1 MAQKYV
7 GLDLGTSEVK
17 AVLINAGLRTIQV
30 LDVAVEPVVRVPTGD
45 DSLAAALDI
54 GVALLRRRGWNHYP
68 VGVVLPGSFAAY
80 RVFKFPFSDPRR
92 IAQAIAFEAEGQF
105 PVPLENLELDH
116 VPAAVGAGGQAL
128 AVAVRRSAIDQIQ
141 AAFRAATI
149 DLKLITVDVLATAQ
163 VLAVD
168 LPEAPKGAAAEA
180 RTPVVLGLDIGHLT
194 TDLVAFGPKGPIAAR
209 MLRRGG
215 VHVTRAL
222 QQRYQLADA
231 DAEAAKRS
239 NAFLP
244 HRGQGALTAE
254 QLESATV
261 VARAIEPVLREIEH
275 TRMWLRAEFA
285 SEVVQLR
292 LSGGGANLRGLDAY
306 LGEQLGLPVER
317 VRPRE
322 SLGLRGLAGHDW
334 TTTSAALGGAVGC
347 ARRPLIQLHKDAS
360 TQRGGDGSWIAERI
374 STVAALGFAILA
386 FGVVDTVV
394 GSSAL
399 EAERAA
405 YEAELAE
412 ASQKVFGEALTSKPD
427 IEARLGAVDGRDITK
442 MIPQRG
448 ALDVLAAFVKAATPS
463 GPKPPPTAPP
473 PVEGEGDGA
482 GASDG
487 AAAPLA
493 PVQLASV
500 DQNAGVVW
508 DDEFVLSLIEIRN
521 RAIQFRASAT
531 RSSAQDRFKTK
542 LLQALPCVVPFSLAK
557 VRDEGQKKVFDPNIE
572 HDCYTQSTEAD
583 S

>member
-17 AVLINAGLRTIQV
+17 AVLVNAGLRTIQV
-30 LDVAVEPVVRVPTGD
+30 LEVAVEPVVRRPSGD

-54 GVALLRRRGWNHYP
+54 GIALLRRRGWNHYP
-68 VGVVLPGSFAAY
+68 VGVVLPGNLAAY
-80 RVFKFPFSDPRR
+80 RVFKFPFTDPRR

-116 VPAAVGAGGQAL
+116 VPAAVGGAGQAL
-128 AVAVRRSAIDQIQ
+128 TVAVRRAAIDQIQ
-141 AAFRAATI
+141 AAFKVATI

-163 VLAVD
+163 VLAADV
-168 LPEAPKGAAAEA
+168 PEPAKGAAADA
-180 RTPVVLGLDIGHLT
+180 RTPIVLGLDIGHQT
-194 TDLVAFGPKGPIAAR
+194 TDLVAIGPKGPVAAR

-222 QQRYQLADA
+222 QQRYQLDDA
-231 DAEAAKRS
+231 DAEAAKRQ

-244 HRGQGALTAE
+244 HRGQGALSAE
-254 QLESATV
+254 QLESATI
-261 VARAIEPVLREIEH
+261 VARALEPVLREIEH
-275 TRMWLRAEFA
+275 TRIWLRAEFGG
-285 SEVVQLR
+285 EVVQLR

-306 LGEQLGLPVER
+306 LSEQLDLPVER

-322 SLGLRGLAGHDW
+322 SAGLRGLGGHDW
-334 TTTSAALGGAVGC
+334 TTTAAALGAALGC

-360 TQRGGDGSWIAERI
+360 AQRGSDGSWIAERM

-405 YEAELAE
+405 YEAELGE
-412 ASQKVFGEALTSKPD
+412 ASHKVFGEALTSKAE
-427 IEARLGAVDGRDITK
+427 IEARLSAVDGRDITK
-442 MIPQRG
+442 LIPQRG

-463 GPKPPPTAPP
+463 GPKPPPAPL
-473 PVEGEGDGA
+473 PVEGESEEG
-482 GASDG
+482 SD
-487 AAAPLA
+487 AVPAPAA
-493 PVQLASV
+493 PVQLPSV
-500 DQNAGVVW
+500 DLSAGVVW

-521 RAIQFRASAT
+521 RAIQFRASAM
-531 RSSAQDRFKTK
+531 RSSTQERFKIK
-542 LLQALPCVVPFSLAK
+542 LLQALPCVVPFSLTR
-557 VRDEGQKKVFDPNIE
+557 VRDEGQKKVFDPTIE
-572 HDCYTQSTEAD
+572 HDCFTQTEAD